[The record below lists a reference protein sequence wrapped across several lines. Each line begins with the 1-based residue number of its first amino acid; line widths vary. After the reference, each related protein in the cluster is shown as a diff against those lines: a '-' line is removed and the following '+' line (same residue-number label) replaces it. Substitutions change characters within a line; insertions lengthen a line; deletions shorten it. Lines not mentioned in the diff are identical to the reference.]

1 MVNVEEIRTLV
12 GPIIPH
18 ACLAITWASESEAVI
33 LIFLNLHVL
42 VSVFSEWVP
51 QWSVMTSVP
60 VSSRYRS
67 LYMGDDGRCTF
78 CPPTTM
84 MRRPQASAQWLL
96 LGDGGSPWGDM
107 ALVCVWKIEGN
118 PPWHPLLFSKW
129 NCEDKK
135 CVNLSRP
142 LFRLPLRSCTHSLQY
157 LFLIRR

>member
-1 MVNVEEIRTLV
+1 
-12 GPIIPH
+12 
-18 ACLAITWASESEAVI
+18 
-33 LIFLNLHVL
+33 
-42 VSVFSEWVP
+42 
-51 QWSVMTSVP
+51 MTSVP

-157 LFLIRR
+157 LFWFEDKETWEIRRLGALTSYSVPCPRKRRCPKGYILDPAIVFWWSEWATGTKWGRL